1 MGNQSPYTVRSPGG
15 GYSPASPFSTSPVS
29 PGFSPT
35 SPGYSP
41 TSPMMGTSSPGYNVS
56 SPRFSPVSPAFT
68 PTSPAYSPTSPS
80 FVSPTSPSY
89 SPTSPNYSP
98 TSPNLL
104 LALDCPQ
111 PVQSTVRQVPIG
123 VQPLLLKVGLLLRRS
138 TLPPAP
144 PILPQALSSLQP
156 PLVIE
161 VENDRSISLYNM
173 RDLLIKRKRSAFG
186 RLGLMCA
193 SNFPAGTS

>member
-1 MGNQSPYTVRSPGG
+1 MGARDTTCRHLGSAPSVLHLLQPVLPTAQRALPLCLRLHRRTVLHLRTTLLLRQTT
-15 GYSPASPFSTSPVS
+15 ARHLQTSRVA
-29 PGFSPT
+29 T
-35 SPGYSP
+35 
-41 TSPMMGTSSPGYNVS
+41 
-56 SPRFSPVSPAFT
+56 R
-68 PTSPAYSPTSPS
+68 
-80 FVSPTSPSY
+80 
-89 SPTSPNYSP
+89 
-98 TSPNLL
+98 LL